1 MAAAV
6 DRLVEMQQKDVSIL
20 KEMYTSKNKSRTSIG
35 YEAIDNYIRWIE
47 QDENESNYIKFF
59 CLNADFSDGT
69 FVVIVSRRVLIMFY
83 LTTFVY
89 EWIDHEQ
96 RKKIEQKKNIQ
107 RTTIKLIIS
116 SILKNS
122 IYLGSQLVH
131 NVCFIE
137 DLF

>member
-69 FVVIVSRRVLIMFY
+69 FVVIVSRRVLITFY

-96 RKKIEQKKNIQ
+96 RKKIEQKKNI
-107 RTTIKLIIS
+107 
-116 SILKNS
+116 
-122 IYLGSQLVH
+122 
-131 NVCFIE
+131 
-137 DLF
+137 